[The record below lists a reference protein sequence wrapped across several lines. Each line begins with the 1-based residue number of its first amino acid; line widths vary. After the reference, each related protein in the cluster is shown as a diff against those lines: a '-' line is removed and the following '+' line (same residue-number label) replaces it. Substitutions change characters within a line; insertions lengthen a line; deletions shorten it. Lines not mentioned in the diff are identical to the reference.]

1 MSIKQRFWYVN
12 HPAEYG
18 VPSDDELS
26 WDGAVMDGP
35 LRDALMAAMG
45 GPSGAGKG
53 GGKLG
58 NTGGAGKPMPGASSV
73 DSVLKT

>member
-12 HPAEYG
+12 HPTEYG

-26 WDGAVMDGP
+26 WDDAVMDGP

-45 GPSGAGKG
+45 GAGKG

-58 NTGGAGKPMPGASSV
+58 NTGGAGKPMRGASSV